1 MKFYILLYKIKHIY
15 LSVDPILSPSPG
27 KNSRASLRHHSMFG
41 DPAETSGETRKELA
55 DRYQA
60 LYQVNYR
67 CITQGIIG
75 VHQDQ

>member
-15 LSVDPILSPSPG
+15 LSVDPILSPNPG

-60 LYQVNYR
+60 LYQMNYR